1 MTDPLA
7 LDPVLPPRERS
18 ERSARPWNE
27 DRPHDERYELFEAH
41 VVGGGKDADSAS
53 SDAYDGGAG
62 TSRIVT
68 TGSMTTTANAEHA
81 TT

>member
-27 DRPHDERYELFEAH
+27 DLPHD
-41 VVGGGKDADSAS
+41 
-53 SDAYDGGAG
+53 
-62 TSRIVT
+62 
-68 TGSMTTTANAEHA
+68 
-81 TT
+81 